1 MLLFVCVCVCVSST
15 ALVKSRFTTNRQK
28 SISGGTIRYKIAI
41 EMKLCCFHRY
51 FKFLFISFFFSL
63 LLISHSLPPKSRQ
76 YSTYEGFFNH
86 LKSRERERERSKKI
100 RMRWREC
107 MRRIPRPTFRVRS
120 HNRERA

>member
-1 MLLFVCVCVCVSST
+1 MLFPSLFQAS
-15 ALVKSRFTTNRQK
+15 F
-28 SISGGTIRYKIAI
+28 
-41 EMKLCCFHRY
+41 Y
-51 FKFLFISFFFSL
+51 FIFFSL

-86 LKSRERERERSKKI
+86 LKSRERERERERSKKI